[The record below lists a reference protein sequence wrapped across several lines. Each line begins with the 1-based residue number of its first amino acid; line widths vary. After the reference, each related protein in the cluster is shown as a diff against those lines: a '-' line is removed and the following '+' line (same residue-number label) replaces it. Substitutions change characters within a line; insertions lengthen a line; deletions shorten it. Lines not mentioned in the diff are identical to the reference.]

1 MSVPGFR
8 TYWTAAT
15 IGAFGSSVTVIAIQ
29 VLIVSVLDAS
39 ATEVGLIRAVQLLP
53 YLLLGLVVGALVDR
67 MRRKPVLVWSNLLLS
82 ATLLV
87 IPALWALDRLSLWAV
102 AAVLF
107 VFGTLNVIEFAAVQ
121 SFLPRLV
128 PRSQLLAANA
138 RLDQSDTVA
147 QTTGPVL
154 GGGLVSLLGAP
165 WAVLVDAVSYLVSA
179 VLIARVPIDEP
190 PPRRTTARLRDE
202 ITEGVRWIYRH
213 ATLAPLAWST
223 HVWFLANS
231 MATTVL
237 VPFALRPLGLSPLT
251 YGIALALA
259 GVGGLVGALLATHLG
274 QVYGA
279 GRVVLAARLLAMVAW
294 AVVALAPAASSGAV
308 LPLVVVAVGQLILG
322 LGMGLSNPNEMG
334 YWQANTPDEV
344 QGRVNATRRS
354 ANRTIAVAG
363 AVAGGL
369 LADLLGYRPT
379 LWLAVGVFG
388 VSSAILALSP
398 FRVARHHVDPLVEKD

>member
-1 MSVPGFR
+1 VTVPGFR

-15 IGAFGSSVTVIAIQ
+15 ISAFGSSVTVIAIQ

-67 MRRKPVLVWSNLLLS
+67 MRRKPVLVWSNALLA

-102 AAVLF
+102 AVVLF
-107 VFGTLNVIEFAAVQ
+107 LFGTLNVIEFAALQ

-128 PRSQLLAANA
+128 PRSELLAANA
-138 RLDQSDTVA
+138 RLDQSETVA
-147 QTTGPVL
+147 QTTGPVV

-190 PPRRTTARLRDE
+190 PPRPTTTRLRQE
-202 ITEGVRWIYRH
+202 IIEGVRWIYLH
-213 ATLAPLAWST
+213 TTLAPLAWST
-223 HVWFLANS
+223 HVWFLGNS
-231 MATTVL
+231 MAATVL
-237 VPFALRPLGLSPLT
+237 VPFALRALGLSPLT

-259 GVGGLVGALLATHLG
+259 GVGGLFGALLATRLG
-274 QVYGA
+274 HSYGA
-279 GRVVLAARLLAMVAW
+279 GRIVLLGRLLTMVAW
-294 AVVALAPAASSGAV
+294 AVVALAPAASEGVTLSF
-308 LPLVVVAVGQLILG
+308 VAVAAGQLILG
-322 LGMGLSNPNEMG
+322 LGMGLENANEMG

-363 AVAGGL
+363 AVVGGL
-369 LADLLGYRPT
+369 LADLVGFRPT
-379 LWLAVGVFG
+379 LWLAVAVFA
-388 VSSAILALSP
+388 VASAILALSP
-398 FRVARHHVDPLVEKD
+398 FRSARH

>member
-1 MSVPGFR
+1 MTVPGFR
-8 TYWTAAT
+8 TYWAAAT

-29 VLIVSVLDAS
+29 VLVVSVLDAS

-67 MRRKPVLVWSNLLLS
+67 MRRKPVLVWSNVLLA

-102 AAVLF
+102 AVVLF
-107 VFGTLNVIEFAAVQ
+107 LFGTLNVIEFAALQ

-128 PRSQLLAANA
+128 PRSELLAANA
-138 RLDQSDTVA
+138 RLDQSETVA
-147 QTTGPVL
+147 QTTGPVV

-190 PPRRTTARLRDE
+190 PPRPTTTRLRQE
-202 ITEGVRWIYRH
+202 IIEGVRWIYLH
-213 ATLAPLAWST
+213 KTLAPLAWST
-223 HVWFLANS
+223 HVWFLGNS
-231 MATTVL
+231 MAATVL
-237 VPFALRPLGLSPLT
+237 VPFALRSLGLSPLT

-259 GVGGLVGALLATHLG
+259 GVGGLLGALLATRLG
-274 QVYGA
+274 HSYGA
-279 GRVVLAARLLAMVAW
+279 GRIVLLGRLLTMAAW
-294 AVVALAPAASSGAV
+294 AVVALAPAASAGVTLSSSFFAI
-308 LPLVVVAVGQLILG
+308 AAGQLTLG
-322 LGMGLSNPNEMG
+322 LGMGVENANEMG

-363 AVAGGL
+363 AVVGGL
-369 LADLLGYRPT
+369 LADLVGFRPT
-379 LWLAVGVFG
+379 LWLAVAVFA
-388 VSSAILALSP
+388 VASAILALSP
-398 FRVARHHVDPLVEKD
+398 FRSARH

>member
-1 MSVPGFR
+1 MTVPGFR

-53 YLLLGLVVGALVDR
+53 YLLLGLVIGALVDR
-67 MRRKPVLVWSNLLLS
+67 MRRKPILVWSNVLLA

-87 IPALWALDRLSLWAV
+87 IPALWALDELSLWAV
-102 AAVLF
+102 AVVLF
-107 VFGTLNVIEFAAVQ
+107 FFGTLNVIEFAAVQ

-128 PRSQLLAANA
+128 PRSGLLAANA
-138 RLDQSDTVA
+138 RLDQSETVA
-147 QTTGPVL
+147 QTTGPVV
-154 GGGLVSLLGAP
+154 GGGLVALLGAP

-190 PPRRTTARLRDE
+190 PPRPTTTRLRQE
-202 ITEGVRWIYRH
+202 ISEGIRWIYRH
-213 ATLAPLAWST
+213 PTLAPLAGST
-223 HVWFLANS
+223 HVWFLGNS
-231 MATTVL
+231 MAATVL

-259 GVGGLVGALLATHLG
+259 GVGGLIGALMATRLG
-274 QVYGA
+274 RAYGA
-279 GRVVLAARLLAMVAW
+279 GRIVLVAQILTMVAW
-294 AVVALAPAASSGAV
+294 AVVALAPSASAGEL
-308 LPLVVVAVGQLILG
+308 LPLIVVATGQLILG
-322 LGMGLSNPNEMG
+322 MGMGLKNANEMG

-354 ANRTIAVAG
+354 ANRTVAVVG

-369 LADLLGYRPT
+369 LADLLGFRPT
-379 LWLAVGVFG
+379 LWLAVAVFA
-388 VSSAILALSP
+388 VASVILALSP
-398 FRVARHHVDPLVEKD
+398 FRSARH

>member
-1 MSVPGFR
+1 MTVPGFR

-29 VLIVSVLDAS
+29 VLVVSVLDAS

-67 MRRKPVLVWSNLLLS
+67 MRRKPVLVWSNVLLA

-87 IPALWALDRLSLWAV
+87 IPALWLLDRLSLSAV
-102 AAVLF
+102 AVVLF
-107 VFGTLNVIEFAAVQ
+107 LFGTLNVIEFAAVQ

-128 PRSQLLAANA
+128 PRSELLAANA
-138 RLDQSDTVA
+138 RLDQSETVA
-147 QTTGPVL
+147 QTTGPVV

-190 PPRRTTARLRDE
+190 PPRPTTTRLRQE
-202 ITEGVRWIYRH
+202 ISEGIRWIYRH
-213 ATLAPLAWST
+213 PTLAPLAWST
-223 HVWFLANS
+223 HVWFLGNS
-231 MATTVL
+231 MAATVL

-259 GVGGLVGALLATHLG
+259 GVGGLIGALLATRLG
-274 QVYGA
+274 HAFGA
-279 GRVVLAARLLAMVAW
+279 GPVVLVGRFLTMVAW
-294 AVVALAPAASSGAV
+294 AVVALAPSASSGTV
-308 LPLVVVAVGQLILG
+308 LPLIVVATGQLVLG
-322 LGMGLSNPNEMG
+322 LGMGLENANEMG

-369 LADLLGYRPT
+369 LADLLGFRPT
-379 LWLAVGVFG
+379 LWLAVAVFA
-388 VSSAILALSP
+388 VASAILALSP
-398 FRVARHHVDPLVEKD
+398 FRSARH